1 MKTFSDKHQVAV
13 LLGEGGLQQKIGV
26 NMALQ
31 SFTGHTGPVSD
42 QNGAATGVGAQHS

>member
-1 MKTFSDKHQVAV
+1 MKTISDKHQVAV
-13 LLGEGGLQQKIGV
+13 LLGKGGLEQKIGV

-42 QNGAATGVGAQHS
+42 QNELVN